1 MLYLYSQ
8 GSQVHLALANAINL
22 FVRVKVLEGG
32 KKIHNLTSPMVR
44 AATEGHV
51 DVHDCAP
58 TGGIADV
65 HGLCCH
71 QGP

>member
-1 MLYLYSQ
+1 MLYLHSQ

-32 KKIHNLTSPMVR
+32 KKIKVYSLTSPMVC

-51 DVHDCAP
+51 DVHD
-58 TGGIADV
+58 
-65 HGLCCH
+65 LCSHRRPC
-71 QGP
+71 